1 MFLKLFESLGRLYPW
16 IEFDLGLARGLDE
29 EKIFPAAVLLDS
41 EWIGQVAAMDYDLV
55 FRCHFP
61 MEDPGR
67 PTTTKVELCC
77 ELELGIEPVT
87 QYPMLEAKQIVAVHF
102 HSTAVPDLANAPED
116 TALRI
121 WTEIRGAG
129 FVPIE
134 THFEH
139 VFHNPRNSRYGF
151 ADQHVRYWP
160 ARLETLMA
168 LLRASAAFVGVVSGP
183 FPPGPVDTRTRA
195 RPVAGKRPPRNA
207 IHQIDG
213 GDGQS
218 ERLSGRGQGVVG
230 APGAAQY
237 TAGRLTA
244 DLNART
250 RAGCAR
256 YSSIRSI
263 TCWAVMRSMHLGKW
277 PTTSRHRR
285 SA

>member
-1 MFLKLFESLGRLYPW
+1 MQFIDPAEGQGLLTEHLNDGVRRVLIVFIHGVGDVVMFLKLFESLGRLYPW

-183 FPPGPVDTRTRA
+183 FHLALSILGPERVLLLERDLRATQFTKLTVATANLNDYRGEVRAWLERPGRPSTRRE
-195 RPVAGKRPPRNA
+195 G
-207 IHQIDG
+207 
-213 GDGQS
+213 
-218 ERLSGRGQGVVG
+218 
-230 APGAAQY
+230 
-237 TAGRLTA
+237 
-244 DLNART
+244 
-250 RAGCAR
+250 
-256 YSSIRSI
+256 
-263 TCWAVMRSMHLGKW
+263 
-277 PTTSRHRR
+277 
-285 SA
+285 